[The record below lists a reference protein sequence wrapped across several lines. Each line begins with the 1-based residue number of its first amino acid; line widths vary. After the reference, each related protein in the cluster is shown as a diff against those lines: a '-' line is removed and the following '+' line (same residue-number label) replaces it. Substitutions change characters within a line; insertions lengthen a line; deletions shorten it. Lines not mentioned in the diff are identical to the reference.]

1 MNKEFLPYDT
11 IRNDGFKLAHRIW
24 EDGFIPDIIY
34 VSLRGG
40 SSLGNAIHEWFKL
53 KNKDSRP
60 ILYAA
65 VVAHSYSDT
74 NEQTKMM
81 IDGWTYSP
89 AHLRSGDRI
98 LLVDD
103 IFDSG
108 ATINYLVS
116 EFLEKGIPRRDIK
129 IAVHDYK
136 VFHNKEVRE
145 PIQPDYWCRKH
156 DIHSDKDIQWIHYLS
171 HELTGLTPEELE
183 KYYYTP
189 YPELREIFKGI
200 L

>member
-1 MNKEFLPYDT
+1 MKFAVSVFALLGVALLAGCQPTQPSEPTLPNQPSVVVKNDT
-11 IRNDGFKLAHRIW
+11 QAFKTEYESLNAEKMPITVP
-24 EDGFIPDIIY
+24 EDLNISVLDFSG
-34 VSLRGG
+34 
-40 SSLGNAIHEWFKL
+40 
-53 KNKDSRP
+53 
-60 ILYAA
+60 
-65 VVAHSYSDT
+65 
-74 NEQTKMM
+74 TK
-81 IDGWTYSP
+81 
-89 AHLRSGDRI
+89 
-98 LLVDD
+98 
-103 IFDSG
+103 
-108 ATINYLVS
+108 
-116 EFLEKGIPRRDIK
+116 EFLEKGTPRRDIK

-136 VFHNKEVRE
+136 VFHNKEVTE